1 MKQHVQQ
8 HNAKAFKDESW
19 YKSPIG
25 FGSKAS
31 VVHAALKQLD
41 ARGTG
46 FVRCHE
52 IVEAL
57 QGCNFGASCICF
69 VLSCTVCREFARQY
83 ILICRN
89 LVCA

>member
-1 MKQHVQQ
+1 MKHFRCPPVQ
-8 HNAKAFKDESW
+8 HNAKSFKDEPW

-25 FGSKAS
+25 FGSSAS

-57 QGCNFGASCICF
+57 QGVNFGASNISAS
-69 VLSCTVCREFARQY
+69 VLDV
-83 ILICRN
+83 
-89 LVCA
+89 